1 MDIFFVIFSLLLF
14 CIMVY
19 CMFYRYGKRKTNE
32 NFNVDYCKNSN
43 SIDSIRSCF
52 SEVIKGKEDYINNL
66 ENSLKQKSNNNTS
79 EINNINKK
87 IITINNNMEKLQ
99 KNVSKTSNLLK
110 TKQNDILSKTNN
122 TTQILKKAQ
131 QMKDNIDNQ

>member
-1 MDIFFVIFSLLLF
+1 
-14 CIMVY
+14 
-19 CMFYRYGKRKTNE
+19 
-32 NFNVDYCKNSN
+32 
-43 SIDSIRSCF
+43 
-52 SEVIKGKEDYINNL
+52 
-66 ENSLKQKSNNNTS
+66 
-79 EINNINKK
+79 
-87 IITINNNMEKLQ
+87 MEKLQ